1 MSGTSRAFMGI
12 FVIST
17 FEAISRATL
26 RSCPVVVLTTKIL
39 GAYSS
44 FLLAM
49 GCFLPM
55 LLLLLRRLRMI
66 VV

>member
-1 MSGTSRAFMGI
+1 MGI

-17 FEAISRATL
+17 FEAIKRATL

-44 FLLAM
+44 FLAM
-49 GCFLPM
+49 GCFLLM
-55 LLLLLRRLRMI
+55 LLLLRRLRMI